1 MKIALFGK
9 RVHDEYL
16 QYFILMLEKL
26 KEKDSLI
33 MIYENL
39 ADVLRNKIES
49 VSTLKTFNTYQD
61 LKGNADFL
69 FSFGGDGTLLDTITL
84 VRNSGIPVMGINVG
98 RLGFLASINKSQI
111 GQAIEQLFDGRF
123 TIDKRSLLK
132 VETNAHCFGETNFAL
147 NELTLHKMDPFS
159 MITLDVFVNGV
170 FLNSYW
176 GDGLIVA
183 TPTGSTAYSM
193 STGGPILS
201 PDSNN
206 FIINPISTHNLT
218 VRPMVIPD
226 HSEIRI
232 ILKEKNKNFIISID
246 SRYEKVNSSIEVLVR
261 KEDFQIG
268 LVKMEGESFFKTIR
282 DKLMWG
288 LDIRN

>member
-9 RVHDEYL
+9 RVSDEYL
-16 QYFILMLEKL
+16 QYFRLMLEKL
-26 KEKDSLI
+26 KERDSII

-39 ADVLRNKIES
+39 ADVLRNKIDS
-49 VSTLKTFNTYQD
+49 VSSLKTFKTYQD

-111 GQAIEQLFDGRF
+111 SQAIDQLFDGRF
-123 TIDKRSLLK
+123 TIDKRSLLRA
-132 VETNAHCFGETNFAL
+132 ETNTRCFGETNFAL

-159 MITLDVFVNGV
+159 MITIDVYVNGG

-176 GDGLIVA
+176 GDGLIIA

-218 VRPMVIPD
+218 VRPIVIPD
-226 HSEIRI
+226 HSEIHI
-232 ILKEKNKNFIISID
+232 MLKEKNKNFIISID
-246 SRYEKVNSSIEVLVR
+246 SRYEKVDSSIEVSVK